1 MSKKQIIILIAL
13 ILIAALAFGVYYF
26 YFRPKL
32 AEQRGGV
39 GAPPTAQ
46 PTGGEVITPADE
58 KLKQLS
64 QVI

>member
-32 AEQRGGV
+32 AEQEV
-39 GAPPTAQ
+39 GSARRQPPNL
-46 PTGGEVITPADE
+46 PAE
-58 KLKQLS
+58 K
-64 QVI
+64 